1 MSGLKLPAPSADF
14 VEIVTRKPDF
24 PWRRLGELLLE
35 RDLVDAADLEGA
47 LNVQAE
53 TGRRLGEILVT
64 RGALSA
70 QQLIGALAEQHG
82 LEARVGPLSGT
93 RESLRQD
100 WQPLGRILVE
110 RGSLGRAALKAVLL
124 EQRRTGRRLG
134 AILVDGGH
142 VTPVELVEAL
152 VEQHGLEPHE
162 VVAIPTAVS
171 SAEPGY
177 EVVAGDG
184 PAVFRTDGFLDATDF
199 AFELLETDNP
209 AEIRIYR
216 VDADGREE
224 IWSYTEE
231 RAVETAA
238 APRRPL
244 EIYGF
249 DVTRW
254 TGPPRR

>member
-1 MSGLKLPAPSADF
+1 

-35 RDLVDAADLEGA
+35 RDLVDAADLESA
-47 LNVQAE
+47 LAVQAS

-70 QQLIGALAEQHG
+70 QELIGALADQHG
-82 LEARVGPLSGT
+82 LQARVGPLSGT
-93 RESLRQD
+93 RDQALRE

-110 RGSLGRAALKAVLL
+110 RGSLGRATLKTVLL

-134 AILVDGGH
+134 SILVDGGH
-142 VTPVELVEAL
+142 VTAVELVEAL
-152 VEQHGLEPHE
+152 VEQHGLAPHE
-162 VVAIPTAVS
+162 VVATTAAPP

-184 PAVFRTDGFLDATDF
+184 PPVFRTDGFLDATDF
-199 AFELLETDNP
+199 AFELLETDEP
-209 AEIRIYR
+209 DAIRIYR
-216 VDADGREE
+216 VDGENREE
-224 IWSYTEE
+224 IWSYTAE
-231 RAVETAA
+231 RAAETAA
-238 APRRPL
+238 AARRSV

-249 DVTRW
+249 DVARW
-254 TGPPRR
+254 TDPTRR